1 MSRETWSILA
11 RGYFW
16 GRGWTKG
23 RKGRKGKRVCTI
35 MVLREQWWKKQA
47 RQLES
52 GTATEWKGF
61 VGGGAARRR
70 MRS

>member
-11 RGYFW
+11 RGDFW
-16 GRGWTKG
+16 GRGGQREEKE
-23 RKGRKGKRVCTI
+23 GKERGCVRIWCYGSK
-35 MVLREQWWKKQA
+35 WWKKQA